1 MMSPAA
7 VAASAV
13 VGALAGAHAATWG
26 AYKDSVYEGFSGWK
40 YARSVCIAAPLG
52 VLLAPVVSAGV
63 PRPGALV
70 VLFGCVYVAERG
82 LFELY
87 KTFLR
92 QEDQSKYHIPMQFHV
107 LGHVVVGRWTRALAG
122 AALLLALALLGLGAQ
137 ALERAARG
145 TPRLAMSALFGF
157 VAGLVSAIMGAWKD
171 APIEGFEPLK
181 FLRSPAIAMA
191 YGVLLAPY
199 THELL
204 PAGLAA
210 LGYTIASIETY
221 KTFIDGRPP
230 GKFAGKMVR
239 HPLALRTRWRLVPL
253 FVATWIAIVL
263 MAIAGWPENGIAW
276 MLAQVDGR

>member
-1 MMSPAA
+1 MSPYEL
-7 VAASAV
+7 AASAA

-40 YARSVCIAAPLG
+40 YARSVCIAAPLA
-52 VLLAPVVSAGV
+52 VLLAPAIGAQI
-63 PRPGALV
+63 PRPPALV

-82 LFELY
+82 IFELY

-107 LGHVVVGRWTRALAG
+107 LGRVVVGRVARAIAG
-122 AALLLALALLGLGAQ
+122 VALFLALALVVLGVR
-137 ALERAARG
+137 ALERAFPGA
-145 TPRLAMSALFGF
+145 TPLAMSALVGLI
-157 VAGLVSAIMGAWKD
+157 AGLVSAIMGAWKD

-181 FLRSPAIAMA
+181 FLRSPLIATS
-191 YGVLLAPY
+191 YGVLVAPY
-199 THELL
+199 TQELL
-204 PAGLAA
+204 PAGVAA

-230 GKFAGKMVR
+230 GKFAGKPMRYPV
-239 HPLALRTRWRLVPL
+239 ALGTRWRLVPL
-253 FVATWIAIVL
+253 FAAIWIAIVL
-263 MAIAGWPENGIAW
+263 TAIAGWPKDGVGW